1 MRRVFTVA
9 AGAIVCLAAGGAWND
24 VDIKSRPVVQER
36 VESVGGEAVS
46 LLPPGKKWK
55 LVWHDEFNG
64 PEIDKTKW
72 MCRESFWG
80 ADFPAFAH
88 DFKGVEMTGGTVKLH
103 LMREGANFSSPHLQT
118 GSLTYDIPKDS
129 KGFWPFG
136 KYRKPLFMHRYG
148 YYEIRCRQPKC
159 AGWHSAF
166 WLQAPGVGSSP
177 DPETC
182 GVETDIMENY
192 RQHNDGKIIGGNGWN
207 GYGADSKWYG
217 HFAWDYEEC
226 EGGWCYYGVDWTPK
240 GYTFYAN
247 GKKVGEQNS
256 PVSHVEQFI
265 LVSTEPRGYRN
276 VAGNDGGLS
285 EGRREWGKP
294 APELFGAVLPDFFE
308 VDFVRV
314 YDEVSASAGTD
325 SRGGHP

>member
-36 VESVGGEAVS
+36 VESVGGEAAS

-55 LVWHDEFNG
+55 IV
-64 PEIDKTKW
+64 
-72 MCRESFWG
+72 
-80 ADFPAFAH
+80 
-88 DFKGVEMTGGTVKLH
+88 
-103 LMREGANFSSPHLQT
+103 
-118 GSLTYDIPKDS
+118 
-129 KGFWPFG
+129 
-136 KYRKPLFMHRYG
+136 
-148 YYEIRCRQPKC
+148 
-159 AGWHSAF
+159 
-166 WLQAPGVGSSP
+166 
-177 DPETC
+177 
-182 GVETDIMENY
+182 
-192 RQHNDGKIIGGNGWN
+192 GGNGWN

-294 APELFGAVLPDFFE
+294 APELFDAVLPDFFE

-314 YDEVSASAGTD
+314 YDEVSASAGAD